1 MAYQYCQFVATVNNN
16 SLQMNKMVF
25 CVRLCIFVILSTQ
38 AYPACA
44 TNTITL
50 RLLVMLN
57 LRTHQE
63 DSAWIPRWNRGLEL
77 LPAAQLAVERINQ
90 DPTILP
96 GYNLELTELDT
107 GTCDQGYPSGALFQ
121 FVNEITQEEQHLV
134 GVVGAFCTTLAKAV
148 ALVAKRSGTNLL
160 QILVSPSPALHDRV
174 QYPHLFHIIPSS
186 AVYSEAVCSLVE
198 QFGWT
203 RVGVVSDNSMEHS
216 YPALVSMLGGNVAFY
231 PFRGAPSL
239 LRTLQ
244 SCGERIVIL
253 SVGLE
258 EAAEILCL
266 AYKQSLIWPQLKH
279 TWIVYEHQVE
289 DFFHATNTCD
299 NDTMRSALEGVFL
312 IQYQL
317 STNDSNKVIV
327 SGQTYRE
334 YYDDYLQRLSQV
346 AAQYNISLNP
356 NSYSNALHDSVWATA
371 IALNAS
377 LQIIKTRTAEKIKN
391 WNNTVLET
399 ANNELSNVSFA
410 GALGNVDFDNNGESK
425 IAVKIFQIRN
435 GTGELYTVISDR
447 QCNETA
453 IGRSQDDEIPR
464 MYNLQSAAI
473 TAVLLTIEAVLIIL
487 TTVILI
493 LFLYYRNA
501 PEIKAMS
508 PYLSLIMFLGCY
520 FLFANGVIEAIS
532 PHVIHDGVFF
542 CNVVAWFSSIG
553 FHLVFGS
560 LFMRMLRVYR
570 IFSYFGKLGKRWS
583 DGVLFA
589 GVLVIVGASIIV
601 LTVLQVVGG
610 SYGASIE
617 TLVTPEGSFPYYE
630 VVQACIPPN
639 IIAGAIFE
647 CEALLFN
654 IAVIFLAVLT
664 RKIRRQ
670 HFKDTKKVNMFL
682 YVDLLIFYIL
692 FPLTLIITNGE
703 AQVYIRFV
711 TSNSTA
717 ILCQVFLFLPKVLPP
732 LLRHLKLKYWK
743 TAPKNER
750 STTRN
755 TNLAESIKTPSCVS
769 LVHSYL

>member
-1 MAYQYCQFVATVNNN
+1 MSMVCLTRMYVVVAF
-16 SLQMNKMVF
+16 LF
-25 CVRLCIFVILSTQ
+25 AILSTQ
-38 AYPACA
+38 AYLACA
-44 TNTITL
+44 TNTTTL

-63 DSAWIPRWNRGLEL
+63 DSAWTPRWNRGLEL

-107 GTCDQGYPSGALFQ
+107 GTCDQGYPSYALFQ
-121 FVNEITQEEQHLV
+121 FVNEITQEEQTLV

-148 ALVAKRSGTNLL
+148 ALVAERSGTNLL
-160 QILVSPSPALHDRV
+160 QILVSPSTALRDRV
-174 QYPHLFHIIPSS
+174 QYPHLFHIISSS
-186 AVYSEAVCSLVE
+186 AVYGEAVCSLME
-198 QFGWT
+198 EFGWT

-216 YPALVSMLGGNVAFY
+216 YSALVNVLGGNVAFY

-244 SCGERIVIL
+244 RCGERIVIL

-266 AYKQSLIWPQLKH
+266 AYKQSLVWPQLKH

-299 NDTMRSALEGVFL
+299 NDAMRGALEGVFL

-327 SGQTYRE
+327 SGQTYNG

-346 AAQYNISLNP
+346 AVQYNISLNP
-356 NSYSNALHDSVWATA
+356 NPYANALHDSVWATA
-371 IALNAS
+371 IALNAF
-377 LQIIKTRTAEKIKN
+377 LQTIKTGTAEKMSC
-391 WNNTVLET
+391 NNTVLQT
-399 ANNELSNVSFA
+399 ANNELSNVSFN

-425 IAVKIFQIRN
+425 VAVNSFQIRN
-435 GTGELYTVISDR
+435 GTAELYTVISDR

-453 IGRSQDDEIPR
+453 TGLSQGMKIPR
-464 MYNLQSAAI
+464 IYNFQSAAI

-501 PEIKAMS
+501 PEIKATS

-520 FLFANGVIEAIS
+520 FLFSHGVIEATS
-532 PHVIHDGVFF
+532 LYVIHDRVL
-542 CNVVAWFSSIG
+542 CSSTIWILGIG
-553 FHLVFGS
+553 LHLVFGS
-560 LFMRMLRVYR
+560 LILKMLRVYR
-570 IFSYFGKLGKRWS
+570 IFTYFGKLGKRWS

-589 GVLVIVGASIIV
+589 GVLAIVGAYIIF

-610 SYGASIE
+610 GRNGASIE
-617 TLVTPEGSFPYYE
+617 TLVTPEGLFPYYE
-630 VVQACIPPN
+630 VVQACTPPN
-639 IIAGAIFE
+639 IIAGVVFE
-647 CEALLFN
+647 CEVSLFN
-654 IAVIFLAVLT
+654 ITVIVLAFLT

-670 HFKDTKKVNMFL
+670 HFKDTKKVNAFL
-682 YVDLLIFYIL
+682 YLYFLIVYSFG
-692 FPLTLIITNGE
+692 PLSVVITNRE
-703 AQVYIRFV
+703 AQIYIVLV

-717 ILCQVFLFLPKVLPP
+717 ILCQVFLFLPKILPP
-732 LLRHLKLKYWK
+732 LLRHLKLKYW
-743 TAPKNER
+743 
-750 STTRN
+750 STTSNEGITVR
-755 TNLAESIKTPSCVS
+755 TTQ
-769 LVHSYL
+769 

>member
-1 MAYQYCQFVATVNNN
+1 M
-16 SLQMNKMVF
+16 KMVLWTKLY
-25 CVRLCIFVILSTQ
+25 VVTALLLIMLSTQ
-38 AYPACA
+38 AYLACA
-44 TNTITL
+44 TNTTTL

-63 DSAWIPRWNRGLEL
+63 DSAWTPRWDRGLEL
-77 LPAAQLAVERINQ
+77 LPAAQVAVERINQ

-96 GYNLELTELDT
+96 RYNLELTELDT

-121 FVNEITQEEQHLV
+121 FVSEIAQEKQTLV

-148 ALVAKRSGTNLL
+148 ALVAERSGTNLL
-160 QILVSPSPALHDRV
+160 QILISPSPALHDRV
-174 QYPHLFHIIPSS
+174 RYPHLFHIIPSS
-186 AVYSEAVCSLVE
+186 VVYGEAVCSLVE

-216 YPALVSMLGGNVAFY
+216 YPALVSVLGGNVAFY

-244 SCGERIVIL
+244 RCGERVVIL

-258 EAAEILCL
+258 EAAEVLCL

-289 DFFHATNTCD
+289 DFFHAMNTCD
-299 NDTMRSALEGVFL
+299 SDTMRSALEGVFL

-327 SGQTYRE
+327 SRQTYRE
-334 YYDDYLQRLSQV
+334 YYDDYHQRLSHF
-346 AAQYNISLNP
+346 AAQHNISLNP
-356 NSYSNALHDSVWATA
+356 NFYCNALHDSVWATA

-377 LQIIKTRTAEKIKN
+377 LQAIKTGTAEKIRN
-391 WNNTVLET
+391 LNNTVLET
-399 ANNELSNVSFA
+399 ANNELSIVSFT
-410 GALGNVDFDNNGESK
+410 GALGNVDFDNNGESEV
-425 IAVKIFQIRN
+425 AVKIFQIRN

-447 QCNETA
+447 QCNETT

-464 MYNLQSAAI
+464 IYNLQSATI

-501 PEIKAMS
+501 PEIKATS

-520 FLFANGVIEAIS
+520 FLFARGVIEATYFYI
-532 PHVIHDGVFF
+532 IHDGVFF
-542 CNVVAWFSSIG
+542 CSSETWSTDIG
-553 FHLVFGS
+553 FHLVFAP
-560 LFMRMLRVYR
+560 LIMKMLRVYR
-570 IFSYFGKLGKRWS
+570 IFTHFGKLGKRWS
-583 DGVLFA
+583 DGVLFV
-589 GVLVIVGASIIV
+589 GVLTIVVASIIF

-610 SYGASIE
+610 SKTSRIE
-617 TLVTPEGSFPYYE
+617 ILVTPEGSFPYYE
-630 VVQACIPPN
+630 VVQACIPLN
-639 IIAGAIFE
+639 IIARALFEFESSLFYITVVVLAI
-647 CEALLFN
+647 
-654 IAVIFLAVLT
+654 LT

-670 HFKDTKKVNMFL
+670 HFKDTKKVNMFIYL
-682 YVDLLIFYIL
+682 DLLIFCIL
-692 FPLTLIITNGE
+692 FSLLAIITNRE
-703 AQVYIRFV
+703 AQVYLRFV
-711 TSNSTA
+711 ASNSTA

-743 TAPKNER
+743 TVPK
-750 STTRN
+750 
-755 TNLAESIKTPSCVS
+755 
-769 LVHSYL
+769 YYQQ